1 MQGRQVKT
9 TYSKKRVVDGI
20 TRIPKTFVF
29 DQNLPKEE
37 YLKYINPENIIPESI
52 EVATQVFSNYR
63 KVNKLSQ
70 NQINFENRKQDQPI

>member
-20 TRIPKTFVF
+20 SRIPKTFVF

-52 EVATQVFSNYR
+52 EIATQVFSNYR
-63 KVNKLSQ
+63 KVNLNEIQ
-70 NQINFENRKQDQPI
+70 NIKENRKLDQPI